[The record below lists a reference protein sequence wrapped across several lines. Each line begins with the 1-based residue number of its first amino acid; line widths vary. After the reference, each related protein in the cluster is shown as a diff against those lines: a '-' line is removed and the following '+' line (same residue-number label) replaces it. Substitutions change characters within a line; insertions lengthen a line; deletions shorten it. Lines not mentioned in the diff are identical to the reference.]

1 MYKNN
6 EFDRE
11 YLRQI
16 VHILIGLFILIFPF
30 VNIGNLIGLF
40 VILLLFV
47 ASRSSKTPLIGCLF
61 RKCGEMRRPEG
72 AINLSISILIL
83 LSIHYILTF
92 TQYELP
98 LYIIGSAIAISTFG
112 DGAASMMRT
121 YQEHS
126 GQNQFGHSQSGKRQT
141 DVFMQSK
148 DNKHNQ
154 YARRASVN
162 ISLTLLI
169 VGTVFA
175 FLAGSWIVRFGNTA
189 ASGYQIPGYQ
199 MIFVISAIGAVCGAL
214 LETISI
220 DIHDNM
226 TIPLGSAMIMWL
238 FTNIQHTYS
247 ITPQYIAIAIVFA
260 FILGFLAYCAGVSDI
275 SGILSATLVG
285 ALIIAFTSIWWF
297 VLLLAFYALGGLFTK
312 YKYAY
317 KKARGVAEKKGGARG
332 YRNVFSNS
340 VVALALA
347 VAYPMFNADN
357 LIMFAYLGAVATAA
371 GDTLASEIGITST
384 SQPYM
389 ITSLK
394 RIETGV
400 DGGITALGEGAA
412 LFGASVIGILAVF
425 SGIIDPATN
434 INIYVGFLIV
444 AISGFA
450 GTNIDSYLGATLQR
464 RGMLTNNGVNFVS
477 TMAGALVGG
486 VLYILL

>member
-16 VHILIGLFILIFPF
+16 VHILIGLVILIFPF
-30 VNIGNLIGLF
+30 VDVRNLMGFF
-40 VILLLFV
+40 VIILLFV
-47 ASRSSKTPLIGCLF
+47 ASRSSKTPLIGYLF
-61 RKCGEMRRPEG
+61 RKYGDMRRPEG

-83 LSIHYILTF
+83 LSIHHILARF
-92 TQYELP
+92 TEYELP

-121 YQEHS
+121 YQEQL
-126 GQNQFGHSQSGKRQT
+126 GQKRGYDKSGKEHNNH
-141 DVFMQSK
+141 
-148 DNKHNQ
+148 NK

-175 FLAGSWIVRFGNTA
+175 FLAGSWVVRFGNTV
-189 ASGYQIPGYQ
+189 SESQIPGYQ
-199 MIFVISAIGAVCGAL
+199 IIFVISAIGAVCGAL

-226 TIPLGSAMIMWL
+226 TMPLGSAMIMWL
-238 FTNIQHTYS
+238 FANIEYTYS

-260 FILGFLAYCAGVSDI
+260 FILGFLAYRVGVSDI

-297 VLLLAFYALGGLFTK
+297 ILLLAFYALGGLFTK

-317 KKARGVAEKKGGARG
+317 KKARGVAEKRGGARG

-357 LIMFAYLGAVATAA
+357 LIIFAYLGAVATAA

-389 ITSLK
+389 ITTLK

-400 DGGITALGEGAA
+400 DGGITALGESAA
-412 LFGASVIGILAVF
+412 LLGASVIGILAVL

-434 INIYVGFLIV
+434 INIYWGFLIV

-464 RGMLTNNGVNFVS
+464 QGLLTNNGVNFVS
-477 TMAGALVGG
+477 TMAGAAVAGA
-486 VLYILL
+486 LYLLL

>member
-16 VHILIGLFILIFPF
+16 VHILIGLIVLIFPF
-30 VNIGNLIGLF
+30 IDVHNLIGLF

-47 ASRSSKTPLIGCLF
+47 ASRSSNTPLIGCLF

-98 LYIIGSAIAISTFG
+98 LYIIGSAIAIGTFG

-121 YQEHS
+121 YQEQS
-126 GQNQFGHSQSGKRQT
+126 GQNQYGRGQPEKEQT
-141 DVFMQSK
+141 DAFMQST
-148 DNKHNQ
+148 NNGSNE
-154 YARRASVN
+154 YAKSASVN

-189 ASGYQIPGYQ
+189 SGYQMPGYQ

-226 TIPLGSAMIMWL
+226 TMPLGSAMIMWL
-238 FTNIQHTYS
+238 FTNIEHTYS
-247 ITPQYIAIAIVFA
+247 ITPLYIGIAIVFA
-260 FILGFLAYCAGVSDI
+260 FILGFLAYRVGVSDI

-340 VVALALA
+340 VVAVALA

-357 LIMFAYLGAVATAA
+357 LIIFAYLGAVATAA

-384 SQPYM
+384 ARPYM
-389 ITSLK
+389 ITTLK

-400 DGGITALGEGAA
+400 DGGITVLGEGAS
-412 LFGASVIGILAVF
+412 LLGASTIGILAVLL
-425 SGIIDPATN
+425 GIIDPAAN
-434 INIYVGFLIV
+434 IFIGFIIV

-464 RGMLTNNGVNFVS
+464 RGMLTNNGVNLVS
-477 TMAGALVGG
+477 TMAGALMAA
-486 VLYILL
+486 VLYLIL